1 MDNGYL
7 NLGSAANLFTLS
19 TCDFPGRVQLR
30 EDSTDVTLRLNSP
43 SSSSLYS
50 SKIKGAKRMW
60 GYMNGN
66 KGSEHPLLALG
77 LGQSLNPSDSRTSS
91 IILCKTSI
99 GETDEHSIEL
109 GLDFQPN
116 VRNVKKSNPSNSL
129 FATVNTS
136 HTENAIDLEL
146 SLSVGPSESVMTS
159 IKPILSQHQGSLET
173 SEMVSSVPTTDEEGT
188 ASSSWIVNSCLEPS
202 LHNSETNGDFTSSK
216 KIQIEVDPVAVV
228 PEPPSTMAQTVKSP
242 VVCTSTDVC
251 SQHHNSNMK
260 NCQFQGCV
268 KRARGA
274 SGLCIAHGG
283 GRRCQKPGCQK
294 GAEGRT
300 IFCKA
305 HGGGRRCEH
314 LGCTKSA
321 EGRTDYCIAH
331 GGGRRCGHD
340 GCSRAARDKSGLC
353 IRHGGGKRCQRENC
367 TKSAEGYS
375 RLCISHGGGRRCQFP
390 ACSKGAQGSTMFC
403 KAHGGGKRC
412 SFSGCTKGA
421 EGSTPF
427 CKGHGGG
434 KRCSFQGGGVCPK
447 SVHGGTLFCVAHG
460 GGKRCAILGCTKSA
474 RGRTS
479 FCVRHGGGKR
489 CKSMD
494 CRKSAQGNTD
504 FCKAH
509 GGGKRCAWDQAGS
522 KFGTGDAPCD
532 RFSRTKAGL
541 CAGHDARV
549 QDHCVRGGGTI
560 EISPTKYPASIRSEK
575 MKDVAVDG
583 GKRVFGFCAS
593 ETEMHSPLTQ
603 CRLVSLPEGRV
614 HGGSLMAILATS
626 STGIR
631 KHNYHGKYYFRA
643 QCSTQYESDIRA

>member
-1 MDNGYL
+1 MV
-7 NLGSAANLFTLS
+7 SF
-19 TCDFPGRVQLR
+19 DFGVQLR

-77 LGQSLNPSDSRTSS
+77 LGQSLNPSDSKTSS
-91 IILCKTSI
+91 TILCKTST
-99 GETDEHSIEL
+99 GKTDEHSIDL

-116 VRNVKKSNPSNSL
+116 VRNVKKLNPSNSL
-129 FATVNTS
+129 FATVNAS

-159 IKPILSQHQGSLET
+159 IKPILSQLQGSLET
-173 SEMVSSVPTTDEEGT
+173 SEMPMVGDGGAKNQAVKRVLKG
-188 ASSSWIVNSCLEPS
+188 EPS
-202 LHNSETNGDFTSSK
+202 FAKRMGVVADANTLAALRVLKAALIIALPMVVADVVAMKVAAELQEINLVYASGT
-216 KIQIEVDPVAVV
+216 EV
-228 PEPPSTMAQTVKSP
+228 
-242 VVCTSTDVC
+242 
-251 SQHHNSNMK
+251 
-260 NCQFQGCV
+260 G
-268 KRARGA
+268 RGARGR
-274 SGLCIAHGG
+274 IAPKV
-283 GRRCQKPGCQK
+283 Q
-294 GAEGRT
+294 
-300 IFCKA
+300 
-305 HGGGRRCEH
+305 
-314 LGCTKSA
+314 
-321 EGRTDYCIAH
+321 
-331 GGGRRCGHD
+331 
-340 GCSRAARDKSGLC
+340 
-353 IRHGGGKRCQRENC
+353 
-367 TKSAEGYS
+367 
-375 RLCISHGGGRRCQFP
+375 
-390 ACSKGAQGSTMFC
+390 KGAQGSTMFC

-412 SFSGCTKGA
+412 SFSGCAKGA

-447 SVHGGTLFCVAHG
+447 SVHGGTFFCVAHG

-541 CAGHDARV
+541 CAGHDALV

-560 EISPTKYPASIRSEK
+560 GISPTKYLASIRSEK
-575 MKDVAVDG
+575 MKDVAVDRG
-583 GKRVFGFCAS
+583 MRVFGCCAS

-603 CRLVSLPEGRV
+603 CQLVSLPEGRV
-614 HGGSLMAILATS
+614 HGGSLMAMLATS

-631 KHNYHGKYYFRA
+631 KYNYHGKYYFREE
-643 QCSTQYESDIRA
+643 CST